1 MPYATALYAGLL
13 GLMSIVLAFIPG
25 SIRGREQI
33 PVGDG
38 GNKDLLLAMRR
49 HANFTEFVPLA
60 LVLLAVLELNGV
72 SKLAIHCLGAGLV
85 VSRICHAVG
94 LKADSIEG
102 VGRAVGAGGTALVTA
117 VASVWAIVVFF

>member
-13 GLMSIVLAFIPG
+13 GLMSIVLAFIAG
-25 SIRGREQI
+25 SIRGRERI
-33 PVGDG
+33 SVGDG